1 MKAQYFE
8 GNMDISENT
17 EKMLR
22 LLSQVIIADGHIH
35 DSELNALTD
44 CVNSIGLKDKY
55 DILLGR
61 ETVKNWFSDH
71 ADELSAFQAS
81 DNSDVQLTRL
91 IVSLSDW
98 PEKQPVVDALEK
110 ISLAD
115 GKMHMEEKLLIS
127 IVRAYWQ
134 FDGLETSDTTIDS
147 R

>member
-1 MKAQYFE
+1 ME
-8 GNMDISENT
+8 ITENT
-17 EKMLR
+17 QKMLR

-44 CVNSIGLKDKY
+44 CVKSIGLKDKY
-55 DILLGR
+55 NILLGH
-61 ETVKNWFSDH
+61 EAVKNWFSDH
-71 ADELSAFQAS
+71 ADELSAFKAS

-110 ISLAD
+110 ISRAD
-115 GKMHMEEKLLIS
+115 GQVHMEEKLLIS

-134 FDGLETSDTTIDS
+134 FDGLDADGAMIDS